1 MICGL
6 RSVRLEVIWAW
17 YHSAR
22 RVTSQSAY
30 VHVPLYWQIPDI
42 DSPAAVGQ
50 YIMAPSHTSRRSD
63 CSRAFLIEGARVGLQ
78 DGSAVPNDYIQ
89 VFHIGR
95 YSRRLSPR
103 HHILALL
110 GNL

>member
-1 MICGL
+1 MIYGL

-63 CSRAFLIEGARVGLQ
+63 CSRAFLVEGARLDCSMV
-78 DGSAVPNDYIQ
+78 VPFLTIINKY
-89 VFHIGR
+89 F
-95 YSRRLSPR
+95 
-103 HHILALL
+103 ILADTVE
-110 GNL
+110 G

>member
-17 YHSAR
+17 YHSAC
-22 RVTSQSAY
+22 RVTGQSAC

-50 YIMAPSHTSRRSD
+50 YIMALSHTSRRSD
-63 CSRAFLIEGARVGLQ
+63 CSRAFLVEGARLDCSMV
-78 DGSAVPNDYIQ
+78 VPFLTIIYKY
-89 VFHIGR
+89 F
-95 YSRRLSPR
+95 
-103 HHILALL
+103 ILADTVE
-110 GNL
+110 G